1 MNYEIEIPKLDEN
14 TLRISIEGIS
24 PLVVNKNHFTVTNA
38 DGGGKKAKKERNPDQ
53 EFYDSIHWID
63 EEKGISGFPA
73 RGFKAA
79 CVTAGS
85 ILSKKDYAKNRT
97 RAAFF
102 IPTDLV
108 PIEGKP
114 KMRIDVVRLR
124 GQTPDKRYRA
134 EYWPWKATIEI
145 LYSILGIEQILQLFQ
160 EAGYRVGVGED
171 RPEKGGNWGRFK
183 VVGAERYG
191 R

>member
-1 MNYEIEIPKLDEN
+1 MPD
-14 TLRISIEGIS
+14 S
-24 PLVVNKNHFTVTNA
+24 
-38 DGGGKKAKKERNPDQ
+38 GGKKAKKERNPEQ
-53 EFYDSIHWID
+53 EYHDSIHWID

-97 RAAFF
+97 RGSFF

-108 PIEGKP
+108 PIEGTP
-114 KMRIDVVRLR
+114 EMRVDVVRLR
-124 GQTPDKRYRA
+124 GSTPDKRYRA
-134 EYWPWKATIEI
+134 QYWPWKATIE
-145 LYSILGIEQILQLFQ
+145 LSYSILGIEQILQLFQ
-160 EAGYRVGVGED
+160 EAGYRVGIGED
-171 RPEKGGNWGRFK
+171 RPEKGGSWGRFR